1 MLGQGYAAVLCTGL
15 MHGNRFGSIRRAQTP
30 TVDSISDGVAELAFV
45 VKSLQVSQHNVCCAT
60 TTTTTNTRRYTCQ
73 VRDDDVG
80 DSGLCCCTC
89 VTYFEH

>member
-30 TVDSISDGVAELAFV
+30 TVDSISDGVTELAFV

-60 TTTTTNTRRYTCQ
+60 TTNTNTRRYTCQ
-73 VRDDDVG
+73 VRDGDVG
-80 DSGLCCCTC
+80 HSGLCCCTC